1 MKWLWFAVS
10 FLTFSLFLM
19 MSNTTHAQKNG
30 KSIYENR
37 CASCHKLSNQELV
50 GPGLANVNKRRDQ
63 EWLVKF
69 IRNSQKLIKEGDKLA
84 NRLYNQYN
92 QTIMPSHTDLSKDD
106 ILNLLDYIKKESE
119 GVEEQKVLAEKSNQS
134 EGGEKSAFPQFSTM
148 PQGDTEKDYKYNPDS
163 TKFQILFWMAASI
176 GILLVLGFTL
186 IVIKFSN

>member
-1 MKWLWFAVS
+1 MKGLWFAIS
-10 FLTFSLFLM
+10 FLTFFLFLLT
-19 MSNTTHAQKNG
+19 SNTAHAQKSG

-50 GPGLANVNKRRDQ
+50 GPGLANVNKRRDE
-63 EWLVKF
+63 EWLIKF

-84 NRLYNQYN
+84 NQLYNQYN
-92 QTIMPSHTDLSKDD
+92 QTIMPSHTDLSKAD

-119 GVEEQKVLAEKSNQS
+119 GVKEQKVLADKSNQS
-134 EGGEKSAFPQFSTM
+134 EGGEKSEFPRYSTM
-148 PQGDTEKDYKYNPDS
+148 PQGDAEKDYKYNPDT

-176 GILLVLGFTL
+176 GILLVIGFTL

>member
-37 CASCHKLSNQELV
+37 CASCHKLSNKELV

-106 ILNLLDYIKKESE
+106 ILNLLDYIRKESE
-119 GVEEQKVLAEKSNQS
+119 GVEEQKVLADKSNQS
-134 EGGEKSAFPQFSTM
+134 EGGGKSTYPQFSTM

>member
-1 MKWLWFAVS
+1 MKWLWFAFS
-10 FLTFSLFLM
+10 FLIGFLLLM
-19 MSNTTHAQKNG
+19 MSNITLAQKSG
-30 KSIYENR
+30 KKIYENR

-63 EWLVKF
+63 AWLIKF

-92 QTIMPSHTDLSKDD
+92 QTIMPSHTDLSKAD
-106 ILNLLDYIKKESE
+106 ILNLLDYIKKESK
-119 GVEEQKVLAEKSNQS
+119 GVEEQKVLTNKANQS
-134 EGGEKSAFPQFSTM
+134 EGGGKAEFPQFSTM
-148 PQGDTEKDYKYNPDS
+148 PQGKAEKDYKYNPD
-163 TKFQILFWMAASI
+163 TTQFQILFWMAASL